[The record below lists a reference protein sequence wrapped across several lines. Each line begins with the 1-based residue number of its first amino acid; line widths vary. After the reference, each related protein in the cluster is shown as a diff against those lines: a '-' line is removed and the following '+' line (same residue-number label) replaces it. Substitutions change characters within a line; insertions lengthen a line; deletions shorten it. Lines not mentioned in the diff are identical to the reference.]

1 MVGQSMVSKEDVA
14 HIATIADIGVDESEL
29 ELFTDQFNAILDYF
43 DVLDSVPVGGDAA
56 PLRAN
61 VFRDDEVVPSLPH
74 DEVLMNATDPEDGFI
89 RAPRVI

>member
-1 MVGQSMVSKEDVA
+1 MVTKEDVA

-29 ELFTDQFNAILDYF
+29 ELFTGQFNAILEYF
-43 DVLDSVPVGGDAA
+43 GVLDSVEGGADAVHS
-56 PLRAN
+56 RTN
-61 VFRDDEVVPSLPH
+61 VFREDLVKPSLSN

>member
-29 ELFTDQFNAILDYF
+29 ELFTASSMQYWIIF

-61 VFRDDEVVPSLPH
+61 VFRDDEVVPSLSH

>member
-29 ELFTDQFNAILDYF
+29 ELFTGQFNAILEYF
-43 DVLDSVPVGGDAA
+43 GILDSVEGMGGAT
-56 PLRAN
+56 RSRSN
-61 VFRDDEVVPSLPH
+61 VFRDDVVVPSLSH
-74 DEVLMNATDPEDGFI
+74 EEILKNSTDPEDGFI

>member
-29 ELFTDQFNAILDYF
+29 ELFTGQFTAILEYF
-43 DVLDSVPVGGDAA
+43 GILDSVEVGGDTAHV
-56 PLRAN
+56 RAN
-61 VFRDDEVVPSLPH
+61 VFRDDEVVPSLPS
-74 DEVLMNATDPEDGFI
+74 DEVLMNATDPEEGFI